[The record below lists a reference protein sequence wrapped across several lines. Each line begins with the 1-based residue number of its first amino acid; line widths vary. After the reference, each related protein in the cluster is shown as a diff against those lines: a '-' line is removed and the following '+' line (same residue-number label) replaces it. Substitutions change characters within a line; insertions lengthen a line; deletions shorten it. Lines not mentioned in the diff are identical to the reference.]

1 MARSN
6 TRRVSS
12 GSGQYERYVYDGN
25 AVRKIQAIPQEIPE
39 RRTVSRTTTRNRAKA
54 KSMSRGYV
62 VFLTAVSIAALFM
75 CVRYLHLKSE
85 ITTQIKQIAV
95 LESNISQLK
104 ADNDALY
111 NSVLASVDL
120 EYIKNVAMNRLDM
133 DYPGEDQIYQFDTAG
148 NSYVRQ
154 YRNVPGAE

>member
-1 MARSN
+1 MASN
-6 TRRVSS
+6 GRRRVNSRS
-12 GSGQYERYVYDGN
+12 DQYERYVYEGN
-25 AVRKIQAIPQEIPE
+25 AVRKLQAIPQEVPE
-39 RRTVSRTTTRNRAKA
+39 RRPVSRTASRNRAKA
-54 KSMSRGYV
+54 RRMSRGYV
-62 VFLTAVSIAALFM
+62 LFLAAVSVVALLM
-75 CVRYLHLKSE
+75 CVRYLQLKSI
-85 ITTQIKQIAV
+85 ITTQTKKIAV
-95 LESNISQLK
+95 TESELSQLK

-154 YRNVPGAE
+154 YRNVPNAE